1 MYACVCVCAHAYPLC
16 VYVAGSYIINRNFRD
31 TAFSLSGHETLSSE
45 GCKPRQDATC
55 VEA

>member
-1 MYACVCVCAHAYPLC
+1 MCVRVRAHAYPLC
-16 VYVAGSYIINRNFRD
+16 VYVAGSYTINRNFRD

-45 GCKPRQDATC
+45 GCKPRRDATC